1 MLFIVKYNLVE
12 YKQKKMDQP
21 VKRKVPRGSPIF
33 PDRSP
38 LSPEEKARRQ
48 AESEAFSKH
57 CREIFDRVYPK
68 LVAEHYDWFIHIDP
82 DSGDYFIDPDEEV
95 SFQKAHQKHPNARL
109 MAMRLNET
117 GTCGRI

>member
-1 MLFIVKYNLVE
+1 MNQQVR
-12 YKQKKMDQP
+12 
-21 VKRKVPRGSPIF
+21 RKVPHGSPIF
-33 PDRSP
+33 PDRPP

-48 AESEAFSKH
+48 AESEDFSKR
-57 CREIFDRVYPK
+57 CREIFDRVYPE

-82 DSGDYFIDPDEEV
+82 DSGDYSIDPDEEV
-95 SFQKAHQKHPNARL
+95 SFQKARQKHPNARL